1 MNQRG
6 YNLKEWF
13 NLWNLTVRRMKAPQS
28 PLNPLIKTLSIFTSL
43 SHLRTLS
50 SFSQRKSSPPLPS
63 SPPFKKK
70 KKKSLSR
77 WYLLRDIL
85 SNSGFNALS
94 NPPKYMKIQL
104 NLACTYISQ
113 IEHRIKKPSNL
124 VTCLL
129 MHVPV
134 YDTWHDGF
142 NQSIY

>member
-1 MNQRG
+1 MVQFV
-6 YNLKEWF
+6 KF
-13 NLWNLTVRRMKAPQS
+13 NSSKNESTTIFTESPYQN
-28 PLNPLIKTLSIFTSL
+28 PLNIHF

-63 SPPFKKK
+63 SPLFKKK
-70 KKKSLSR
+70 KKKRKSLSR
-77 WYLLRDIL
+77 WYLLRDML